1 MPIRQFNEKLTNSN
15 NIISYFYQKAILS
28 MKKYIAKRGVTMFG
42 VLLITL
48 LITIMLVGS
57 NMDTILKQGIVFQ
70 VRSEIIENPA
80 IAESFSSVKEFEGF
94 IQDRTDERIKNL
106 GLDEP
111 WYSPQRIGLAM
122 YKIILLD
129 FGHATFLTSD
139 SGSSDVKNI
148 IFEKLPRTI
157 LLFTTATILI
167 SIIGIFVGALSA
179 SKIGSTIDRITSCF
193 AIISSSFP
201 VWWIGMLMIFLFAFT
216 YQIFPARATPDI
228 PASSPE
234 YLGALL
240 YHMTL
245 PLITIVMIGFGS
257 WAYLVRNFMVGI
269 MQEDFIMAKKTMGIN
284 QSRITYTHALKNAA
298 PPIITILALSLS
310 GSLGGAIITE
320 AVFDWPGMGRLYF
333 EAITVMDLPV
343 IIGATYI
350 LTVFFLVSVFIA
362 DLLYGYF
369 DPRIRSS
376 TDE

>member
-1 MPIRQFNEKLTNSN
+1 
-15 NIISYFYQKAILS
+15 
-28 MKKYIAKRGVTMFG
+28 MKRYVATRMATMFG
-42 VLLITL
+42 VLMITL
-48 LITIMLVGS
+48 LITISLVGS
-57 NMDTILKQGIVFQ
+57 NMDVILKQGIVFQ
-70 VRSEIIENPA
+70 VRSEITENPA
-80 IAESFSSVKEFEGF
+80 IADSFSSVEEFEGF
-94 IQDRTDERIKNL
+94 IQNQIEQRNEIL

-111 WYSPQRIGLAM
+111 WYSPQRIGFTM
-122 YKIILLD
+122 YKILLLD

-139 SGSSDVKNI
+139 SGSSDVKDI

-157 LLFTTATILI
+157 LLFTTATIII
-167 SIIGIFVGALSA
+167 SIIGIFLGALSA
-179 SKIGSTIDRITSCF
+179 SKIGSIVDRITSSF

-201 VWWIGMLMIFLFAFT
+201 VWWIGMLMIFLFSFT

-228 PASSPE
+228 PSSDPGYIAS
-234 YLGALL
+234 LL

-269 MQEDFIMAKKTMGIN
+269 MQEDFIMAKKTIGVN
-284 QSRITYTHALKNAA
+284 QKKIIYSHALKNAA
-298 PPIITILALSLS
+298 PPIVTILALSLS

-350 LTVFFLVSVFIA
+350 LTVFFLVAIFIA

-369 DPRIRSS
+369 DPRVR
-376 TDE
+376 TGT

>member
-1 MPIRQFNEKLTNSN
+1 M
-15 NIISYFYQKAILS
+15 
-28 MKKYIAKRGVTMFG
+28 
-42 VLLITL
+42 ITL
-48 LITIMLVGS
+48 LLTISLVGS
-57 NMDTILKQGIVFQ
+57 NMDVILKQGIVFQ
-70 VRSEIIENPA
+70 VRAEITENPA
-80 IAESFSSVKEFEGF
+80 IADSFSSVGEFEEF
-94 IQDRTDERIKNL
+94 VQNQINQRNKIL

-111 WYSPQRIGLAM
+111 WYSPQRIGFTM
-122 YKIILLD
+122 YKILLLD

-139 SGSSDVKNI
+139 SGSSDVKDI

-157 LLFTTATILI
+157 LLFTTATIII
-167 SIIGIFVGALSA
+167 SIIGIFLGALSA
-179 SKIGSTIDRITSCF
+179 SKIGSVVDRITSSF

-201 VWWIGMLMIFLFAFT
+201 VWWIGMLMIFVFSFT

-228 PASSPE
+228 PSSDPG
-234 YLGALL
+234 YLVSLL
-240 YHMTL
+240 YHMAL

-269 MQEDFIMAKKTMGIN
+269 MQEDFIMAKKAIGVN
-284 QSRITYTHALKNAA
+284 QKKIIYSHALKNAA
-298 PPIITILALSLS
+298 PPIVTILALSLS

-350 LTVFFLVSVFIA
+350 LTVFFLVAIFIA

-369 DPRIRSS
+369 DPRVR
-376 TDE
+376 TGT